1 MKITLHSEYDHF
13 TISKQPKYI
22 EWTNKPTG
30 LDCYVN
36 EYVKTV
42 STPPEQS
49 IALLIE
55 PRSLYGEV
63 YDWMNENANKF
74 KYVFTHDN
82 ELLKLP
88 NAKKILFGGV
98 WASDPKEKTK
108 NISMISSNKHL
119 CPLHDVRY
127 NLCRQL
133 ENKIDCYGW
142 NGHRIDTISAHA
154 PYRFAVVIEN
164 YIDDYWFTEKIC
176 NCFANKTIPIYY
188 GARKIGKYFNLDGII
203 QAVPEEIPALIE
215 ILNCEKTYKE
225 HLWAVEDNYK
235 RVKDYYCFEDWFYN
249 EYKGVLDGIINHS

>member
-98 WASDPKEKTK
+98 WASDPREKTK

-127 NLCRQL
+127 NLCRQ
-133 ENKIDCYGW
+133 YG
-142 NGHRIDTISAHA
+142 T
-154 PYRFAVVIEN
+154 
-164 YIDDYWFTEKIC
+164 
-176 NCFANKTIPIYY
+176 
-188 GARKIGKYFNLDGII
+188 
-203 QAVPEEIPALIE
+203 
-215 ILNCEKTYKE
+215 
-225 HLWAVEDNYK
+225 
-235 RVKDYYCFEDWFYN
+235 
-249 EYKGVLDGIINHS
+249 